1 MAAKLY
7 VGNLEKT
14 VTEEELEALFG
25 EQGDIL
31 SVAIIKDR
39 ISGESRG
46 FGFVEFA
53 NRDDAEKAKNALN
66 GQELKGLALKVDEAK
81 EREQRERR
89 PSRGDSSRGS
99 GGRRPRY

>member
-25 EQGDIL
+25 EHGDIL

-46 FGFVEFA
+46 FGFVEFSS
-53 NRDDAEKAKNALN
+53 RDDAEDAKKALN

-99 GGRRPRY
+99 GGRRPR